1 MAYPHRSFFRRNFG
15 HGAWW
20 RHNHDSRSHNIF
32 GHSSNS
38 RTGHQSSCVHSNCYC
53 RNNYSLKKWFHTNKK
68 LNVDNYARS
77 AVFSGWC
84 EHNKSHS
91 KKHCSHHFWR
101 VFDCHCNLAV
111 HNLFYAYKK
120 QKIVDKLFAICYYT
134 CISRGETMIDKNKC
148 ISCGACVSVCPVE
161 AIKFGADS
169 KPVIDPNICVK
180 CGACENTCPVEAI
193 KID

>member
-1 MAYPHRSFFRRNFG
+1 MAYPHWPFFRSNLG

-20 RHNHDSRSHNIF
+20 RHNYDSGTHDF
-32 GHSSNS
+32 LGDSSNS
-38 RTGHQSSCVHSNCYC
+38 RTGDQSPCVHSNCYC

-68 LNVDNYARS
+68 LNVDNFAGS

-120 QKIVDKLFAICYYT
+120 QKIVDKLF
-134 CISRGETMIDKNKC
+134 
-148 ISCGACVSVCPVE
+148 VL
-161 AIKFGADS
+161 
-169 KPVIDPNICVK
+169 
-180 CGACENTCPVEAI
+180 
-193 KID
+193 